1 MTKGPLRPV
10 AICHAPQKASTPKMV
25 QETLDSAGGSDS
37 AETRVQ
43 ISSHQH
49 EEHNNNNNNNN
60 KDSNNGDENNNND
73 KVGVVAA
80 APSLQQQ
87 QQPTSSP
94 KHQQAQVLDPQQQQQ
109 QHFNNAS
116 AYIQQQQQAQAAMYA
131 YWNMY
136 ANTVYSTVTAM
147 QNKQM
152 MSPVMNL
159 QQQQA
164 SMQQLM
170 GGISGI
176 PCTTQPLVVPNSLKG
191 MGLPL
196 SAAMAMTDFQSGPT
210 NSMNS
215 TSTTILNG
223 GSHPNGG
230 AAAKKRKYEHK
241 FRKAGDARKGV
252 TKTKS
257 SGKDG
262 SASQS
267 KVCSNCGTSTTPFW
281 RKNKNGGLPL
291 CNACGLYF
299 SKNDAMRPRELW
311 RGESTVSSAT
321 TTTTAVVAPAV
332 VPTPAVAPV
341 AQPAATPQ
349 PQAQAQNANSS

>member
-10 AICHAPQKASTPKMV
+10 AICHAPPKASTPKMV

-43 ISSHQH
+43 IPPHQH
-49 EEHNNNNNNNN
+49 NEEQHNNN
-60 KDSNNGDENNNND
+60 KDNNNKGNSGD
-73 KVGVVAA
+73 DNNIKVDVVVA
-80 APSLQQQ
+80 PSSQQ

-94 KHQQAQVLDPQQQQQ
+94 KHQQAQVSGPQQQQQ

-136 ANTVYSTVTAM
+136 ANTVYNTVAAM

-170 GGISGI
+170 GSISGI

-191 MGLPL
+191 MGMPL
-196 SAAMAMTDFQSGPT
+196 SAARAMADFQSGPT

-215 TSTTILNG
+215 TSTILTS

-230 AAAKKRKYEHK
+230 VAAKKRKYEHK

-257 SGKDG
+257 SGKDR
-262 SASQS
+262 SASQD
-267 KVCSNCGTSTTPFW
+267 KVCSNCGTSNTPFW

-321 TTTTAVVAPAV
+321 TTTTTVV
-332 VPTPAVAPV
+332 TPAVAPSPAVVPV
-341 AQPAATPQ
+341 AQQAATPQ
-349 PQAQAQNANSS
+349 PQAQNANCT